1 MKTPVQNILDFLT
14 ALSANNNREWF
25 AEHKDWYAQCKAD
38 FEQIS
43 DKLIA
48 GISQFDPDIKN
59 VQTKDCTFRIYR
71 DTRFSHDKTPYKTHF
86 GTYIASHGGR
96 KSPRGGYYL
105 HIEPD
110 ACFLAAGVWCPEPAV
125 LKALRQAVYDNMEE
139 FKEIVEQSDFARYFS
154 EFEEENMLKNV
165 PREFPKDFPGAYYL
179 KLKHYCVSCPIDT
192 KLLLQDDFIAAVTA
206 IFKTALP
213 FNRFLNYTVDEV
225 RQIG

>member
-1 MKTPVQNILDFLT
+1 MNAQQILDFLT

-25 AEHKDWYAQCKAD
+25 AENKDWYTQSKAD

-48 GISQFDPDIKN
+48 EISAFDADIKN
-59 VQTKDCTFRIYR
+59 VQSKDCTFRIYR
-71 DTRFSHDKTPYKTHF
+71 DTRFAHDKTPYKTHF

-110 ACFLAAGVWCPEPAV
+110 ACFLSAGVWCPEPAM
-125 LKALRQAVYDNMEE
+125 LKALRQAVYDNIEE
-139 FKEIVEQSDFARYFS
+139 FKEIVEESDFAKNFTG
-154 EFEEENMLKNV
+154 FEEENMLKNV
-165 PREFPKDFPGAYYL
+165 PREFPKDFPDAYYL

-192 KLLLQDDFIAAVTA
+192 KFLLQDDFVTA
-206 IFKTALP
+206 ITDIFKTALP
-213 FNRFLNYTVDEV
+213 FNRFLNYTIDEV
-225 RQIG
+225 LDL